1 MRRHRRSLI
10 NMSLKRKLRTLSL
23 GNIVLSSSI
32 YLIVAVFLLYPIVMV
47 FYESFLL
54 DGKLTL
60 KYYSDF
66 LNEVYYAKCF
76 WNSLA
81 ASIVSVLASAL
92 VGIPMAYFLSRYR
105 LPGKT
110 LFMTISL
117 IPMIVPPFV
126 GAMAFVFL
134 FGRYGTINLILMD
147 WLDIIKEPVN
157 FIYGLHGLIFLE
169 TLHLYPLIYLNTAA
183 AMTQIDPELEESAE
197 IQGVSGLRRFFTVT
211 LPLATPGLAAGA
223 FLAFIWVFSDW
234 VTPMT
239 LGLQEYLAPQAYS
252 DLIQFTDIPRF
263 QKGMVGCIIIAL
275 FSMMTLLGM
284 RKYVSLRE
292 YVSLS
297 KGATR
302 EGRII
307 DIDRGRR
314 TLALLFCSI
323 IAVLSLLA
331 PVWLTISSFAKVWR
345 LTPFPLEYNLDNFR
359 FVIAETPTYIVNSF
373 RFSGVALII
382 DLILGLVIAFLLART
397 RIPGRDVM
405 DSLVTMIIAVPGI
418 VVGIGYLRGF
428 HGLVIPFIGDT
439 LTHLWI
445 IMPLVIAIRRVPY
458 VVRSAYASL
467 LQTDRAF
474 EEASEILGA
483 SRFRTFF
490 KINLPLIIRGVFSGT
505 LFSFVTGIQEV
516 SSTMFL
522 FLPGWETMTIGTF
535 LLFQSGGRFGAA
547 AALGVILTVVT
558 SATII
563 LANRVGG
570 KWLGGA
576 FGV

>member
-1 MRRHRRSLI
+1 MFSG
-10 NMSLKRKLRTLSL
+10 RKPKTISL
-23 GNIVLSSSI
+23 GNAALSLSI
-32 YLIVAVFLLYPIVMV
+32 YIIIAIFLLYPILMV
-47 FYESFLL
+47 FYESFFSE
-54 DGKLTL
+54 GKFSLA
-60 KYYSDF
+60 YYGSFLSDP
-66 LNEVYYAKCF
+66 YYAKCF

-81 ASIVSVLASAL
+81 ASVVSVLTSSV

-105 LPGKT
+105 IPGKT

-147 WLDIIKEPVN
+147 WFGVIKEPIN
-157 FIYGLHGLIFLE
+157 FVYGLHGLIFLE
-169 TLHLYPLIYLNTAA
+169 TLHLYPLMYLNSAA
-183 AMTQIDPELEESAE
+183 AMTQIDPALEETAE
-197 IQGVSGLRRFFTVT
+197 IQGVSGLKRFLTVT
-211 LPLATPGLAAGA
+211 LPLATPGIAAGA
-223 FLAFIWVFSDW
+223 FLTFIWVFSDW

-239 LGLQEYLAPQAYS
+239 LGLQEFLAPQAYS
-252 DLIQFTDIPRF
+252 DLIQFMDIPRF
-263 QKGMVGCIIIAL
+263 QRGMVGCMIIAL
-275 FSMMTLLGM
+275 FSIVTLTGM
-284 RKYVSLRE
+284 RKYVSLKE

-307 DIDRGRR
+307 DANDLKRG
-314 TLALLFCSI
+314 LAFSFCV
-323 IAVLSLLA
+323 AVALLSLLA
-331 PVWLTISSFAKVWR
+331 PIWLTISSFAKVWK
-345 LTPFPLEYNLDNFR
+345 LTPFPLEYNFDNFL
-359 FVIAETPTYIVNSF
+359 FVLSETPTYIVNSF
-373 RFSGVALII
+373 RFSGVALVI
-382 DLILGLVIAFLLART
+382 DLILGLVIAFVLART
-397 RIPGRDVM
+397 QIPGKDLM
-405 DSLVTMIIAVPGI
+405 DGLVTMILAVPGI

-428 HGLVIPFIGDT
+428 HRFVIPLIGDT

-445 IMPLVIAIRRVPY
+445 IMPLIIAVRRVPY
-458 VVRSAYASL
+458 VVRSSYASL
-467 LQTDRAF
+467 LQMDTAF

-483 SRFRTFF
+483 SRLRTFF
-490 KINLPLIIRGVFSGT
+490 RIDLPLIVRGVFSGT

-535 LLFQSGGRFGAA
+535 ILFQSGGRFGAA
-547 AALGVILTVVT
+547 AALGVILVAVT

-563 LANRVGG
+563 VANKIGG

-576 FGV
+576 FGA

>member
-1 MRRHRRSLI
+1 MILG
-10 NMSLKRKLRTLSL
+10 RKLKTITVGNTALSL
-23 GNIVLSSSI
+23 SV
-32 YLIVAVFLLYPIVMV
+32 YAVVALFLVYPIIIV
-47 FYESFLL
+47 FYESFFIE
-54 DGKLTL
+54 GRLTL
-60 KYYSDF
+60 KYYGDF
-66 LNEVYYAKCF
+66 LSDPYYARCF

-81 ASIVSVLASAL
+81 ASVVSVLTSSL
-92 VGIPMAYFLSRYR
+92 IGIPMAYFLSRYR

-134 FGRYGTINLILMD
+134 FGRYGTINLVLMD
-147 WLDIIKEPVN
+147 WLGVTREPINLV
-157 FIYGLHGLIFLE
+157 YGLHGLILLE
-169 TLHLYPLIYLNTAA
+169 TLHLYPLIYLNAAA
-183 AMTQIDPELEESAE
+183 AMTQIDPELEETAE
-197 IQGVSGLRRFFTVT
+197 IQGASGIRRFLTVT
-211 LPLATPGLAAGA
+211 LPLATPGVAAGA

-239 LGLQEYLAPQAYS
+239 LGLQEFLAPQAYS

-263 QKGMVGCIIIAL
+263 QKGMVGCIIIAI
-275 FSMMTLLGM
+275 FSMVMLLGM
-284 RKYVSLRE
+284 RKYVSLKQ

-302 EGRII
+302 EGRIVETEGVK
-307 DIDRGRR
+307 RS
-314 TLALLFCSI
+314 LAFSFCII

-345 LTPFPLEYNLDNFR
+345 LTPFPLEYGLDNFL
-359 FVIAETPTYIVNSF
+359 FVISETPLYIVNSF
-373 RFSGVALII
+373 RFSGVALVM

-397 RIPGRDVM
+397 RVPGRDLM
-405 DSLVTMIIAVPGI
+405 DGLVTMILAVPGI

-428 HGLVIPFIGDT
+428 HKLIIPGIGDT

-467 LQTDRAF
+467 LQTDQAF

-483 SRFRTFF
+483 SRLRTFF
-490 KINLPLIIRGVFSGT
+490 KINLPLIVRGVFSGT
-505 LFSFVTGIQEV
+505 MFSFVTGIQEV

-535 LLFQSGGRFGAA
+535 ILFQSGGRFGAA
-547 AALGVILTVVT
+547 AALGVIVMAVT
-558 SATII
+558 STTII
-563 LANRVGG
+563 LANKIGG

-576 FGV
+576 FGA

>member
-1 MRRHRRSLI
+1 MFSG
-10 NMSLKRKLRTLSL
+10 RKPKTISL
-23 GNIVLSSSI
+23 GNAALSLSI
-32 YLIVAVFLLYPIVMV
+32 YMIIAIFLLYPILMV
-47 FYESFLL
+47 FYESFFSE
-54 DGKLTL
+54 GKLSL
-60 KYYSDF
+60 AYYGSFLSDP
-66 LNEVYYAKCF
+66 YYAKCF

-81 ASIVSVLASAL
+81 ASVVSVLTSSV

-105 LPGKT
+105 IPGKT

-147 WLDIIKEPVN
+147 WFGVIKEPIN
-157 FIYGLHGLIFLE
+157 FVYGLHGLIFLE
-169 TLHLYPLIYLNTAA
+169 TLHLYPLMYLNSAA
-183 AMTQIDPELEESAE
+183 AMTQIDPALEETAE
-197 IQGVSGLRRFFTVT
+197 IQGVSGLKRFLTVT
-211 LPLATPGLAAGA
+211 LPLATPGIAAGA
-223 FLAFIWVFSDW
+223 FLTFIWVFSDW

-239 LGLQEYLAPQAYS
+239 LGLQEFLAPQAYS
-252 DLIQFTDIPRF
+252 DLIQFMDIPRF
-263 QKGMVGCIIIAL
+263 QRGMVGCMIIAL
-275 FSMMTLLGM
+275 FSIVTLTGM
-284 RKYVSLRE
+284 RKYVSLKE

-307 DIDRGRR
+307 DANDLKRG
-314 TLALLFCSI
+314 LAFSFCV
-323 IAVLSLLA
+323 AVALLSLLA
-331 PVWLTISSFAKVWR
+331 PIWLTISSFAKVWK
-345 LTPFPLEYNLDNFR
+345 LTPFPLEYNFDNFL
-359 FVIAETPTYIVNSF
+359 FVLSETPTYIVNSF
-373 RFSGVALII
+373 RFSGVAIVI
-382 DLILGLVIAFLLART
+382 DLILGLVIAFVLART
-397 RIPGRDVM
+397 QIPGKDLM
-405 DSLVTMIIAVPGI
+405 DGLVTMILAVPGI

-428 HGLVIPFIGDT
+428 HRFVIPLIGDT

-445 IMPLVIAIRRVPY
+445 IMPLIIAVRRVPY
-458 VVRSAYASL
+458 VVRSSYASL
-467 LQTDRAF
+467 LQMDTAF

-483 SRFRTFF
+483 SRLRTFF
-490 KINLPLIIRGVFSGT
+490 RIDLPLIVRGVFSGT

-535 LLFQSGGRFGAA
+535 ILFQSGGRFGAA
-547 AALGVILTVVT
+547 AALGVILMAVT

-563 LANRVGG
+563 VANKIGG

-576 FGV
+576 FGA

>member
-1 MRRHRRSLI
+1 LTRVLLR
-10 NMSLKRKLRTLSL
+10 RKLKTISLGNVALSL
-23 GNIVLSSSI
+23 GI
-32 YLIVAVFLLYPIVMV
+32 YLIIGMFLLYPILMV
-47 FYESFLL
+47 FYESFFL
-54 DGKLTL
+54 DGKFSLV
-60 KYYSDF
+60 YYASFLSDPF
-66 LNEVYYAKCF
+66 YAKCF
-76 WNSLA
+76 WNSLV
-81 ASIVSVLASAL
+81 ASVVSVLTSSI

-105 LPGKT
+105 IPGKT

-147 WLDIIKEPVN
+147 WLGVIKEPIN
-157 FIYGLHGLIFLE
+157 FVYGLHGLIFLE
-169 TLHLYPLIYLNTAA
+169 TLHLYPLMYLNSAA
-183 AMTQIDPELEESAE
+183 AMTQIDPALEETAE
-197 IQGVSGLRRFFTVT
+197 IQGVSGLRRFLTVT
-211 LPLATPGLAAGA
+211 LPLATPGIAAGA
-223 FLAFIWVFSDW
+223 FLTFIWVFSDW

-239 LGLQEYLAPQAYS
+239 LGVQEFLAPQAYS
-252 DLIQFTDIPRF
+252 DLIQFTDVPRF

-275 FSMMTLLGM
+275 FSIVTLTGM
-284 RKYVSLRE
+284 RKYVSLKE

-307 DIDRGRR
+307 EADNVKRG
-314 TLALLFCSI
+314 LAFSFCA
-323 IAVLSLLA
+323 AVAFLSLLA
-331 PVWLTISSFAKVWR
+331 PVWLTISSFAKVWK
-345 LTPFPLEYNLDNFR
+345 LTPFPLEYNFDNFL
-359 FVIAETPTYIVNSF
+359 FVLSETPTYIVNSF
-373 RFSGVALII
+373 RFSGVALVM
-382 DLILGLVIAFLLART
+382 DLALGLTIAFVLARSQL
-397 RIPGRDVM
+397 PGKDLM
-405 DSLVTMIIAVPGI
+405 DGLVTMILAVPGI

-428 HGLVIPFIGDT
+428 HRFVIPLIGDT

-445 IMPLVIAIRRVPY
+445 IMPLIIAVRRVPY
-458 VVRSAYASL
+458 VVRSSYASL
-467 LQTDRAF
+467 LQMDTAF

-483 SRFRTFF
+483 SRLRTFF
-490 KINLPLIIRGVFSGT
+490 KIDLPLIVRGVFSGT

-535 LLFQSGGRFGAA
+535 ILFQSGGRFGAA
-547 AALGVILTVVT
+547 AALGVILMAVT

-563 LANRVGG
+563 VANKIGG

-576 FGV
+576 FGA

>member
-1 MRRHRRSLI
+1 LTRVLLR
-10 NMSLKRKLRTLSL
+10 RKLKTISLGNVALSL
-23 GNIVLSSSI
+23 GI
-32 YLIVAVFLLYPIVMV
+32 YLIIGMFLLYPILMV
-47 FYESFLL
+47 FYESFFL
-54 DGKLTL
+54 DGKFSLV
-60 KYYSDF
+60 YYASFLSDPF
-66 LNEVYYAKCF
+66 YAKCF
-76 WNSLA
+76 WNSLV
-81 ASIVSVLASAL
+81 ASVVSVFTSSI

-105 LPGKT
+105 IPGKT

-147 WLDIIKEPVN
+147 WLGVIKEPIN
-157 FIYGLHGLIFLE
+157 FVYGLHGLIFLE
-169 TLHLYPLIYLNTAA
+169 TLHLYPLMYLNSAA
-183 AMTQIDPELEESAE
+183 AMTQIDPALEETAE
-197 IQGVSGLRRFFTVT
+197 IQGVSGLRRFLTVT
-211 LPLATPGLAAGA
+211 LPLATPGIAAGA
-223 FLAFIWVFSDW
+223 FLTFIWVFSDW

-239 LGLQEYLAPQAYS
+239 LGVQEFLAPQAYS

-275 FSMMTLLGM
+275 FSIVTLTGM
-284 RKYVSLRE
+284 RKYVSLKE

-307 DIDRGRR
+307 EADNVKRG
-314 TLALLFCSI
+314 LAFSFCT
-323 IAVLSLLA
+323 AVAFLSLLA
-331 PVWLTISSFAKVWR
+331 PVWLTISSFAKVWK
-345 LTPFPLEYNLDNFR
+345 LTPFPLEYNFDNFL
-359 FVIAETPTYIVNSF
+359 FVLSETPTYIVNSF
-373 RFSGVALII
+373 RFSGVALVI
-382 DLILGLVIAFLLART
+382 DLTLGLMIAFVLART
-397 RIPGRDVM
+397 RILGKDLM
-405 DSLVTMIIAVPGI
+405 DGLVTMILAVPGI

-428 HGLVIPFIGDT
+428 HRFVIPLIGDT

-445 IMPLVIAIRRVPY
+445 IMPLIIAVRRVPY
-458 VVRSAYASL
+458 VVRSSYASL
-467 LQTDRAF
+467 LQMDTAF

-483 SRFRTFF
+483 SRLRTFF
-490 KINLPLIIRGVFSGT
+490 RIDLPLIVRGVFSGT

-535 LLFQSGGRFGAA
+535 ILFQSGGRFGAA
-547 AALGVILTVVT
+547 AALGVILMAVT

-563 LANRVGG
+563 VANKIGG

-576 FGV
+576 FGA